1 MFGWPLDQCSTRK
14 ISEDNQNLNLLQS
27 KTLRELRE
35 GAKCRQGFVE
45 ERGTVLVRAR
55 DFQLFP

>member
-1 MFGWPLDQCSTRK
+1 MSGWPLDQWSIRK

-27 KTLRELRE
+27 ETFCEVGEETKY
-35 GAKCRQGFVE
+35 RQGFVE
-45 ERGTVLVRAR
+45 ERGTVFAKAC